1 MPYCAS
7 LRAGRFD
14 FVIAT
19 AHIYYGKTKAERD
32 QRREEIQK
40 LVDFIHRRTKTA
52 KGKVFDRDFF
62 IVGDLNIE
70 GAGDPFFD
78 ALVSRGFAMPDGMN
92 SLKTNFSRT
101 KTYDK
106 IAWVNRSQ
114 FRPTGAH
121 NAVPFY
127 KAVFQDKTP
136 KGGQAEINDHL
147 PVWAEFKID
156 SLSQELD
163 QILNPG
169 G

>member
-7 LRAGRFD
+7 FHAGRLD
-14 FVIAT
+14 FVIAI
-19 AHIYYGKTKAERD
+19 AHIYYGKTKAERN
-32 QRREEIQK
+32 QRCEEIQQ

-52 KGKVFDRDFF
+52 KGKVFDRNFF

-78 ALVSRGFAMPDGMN
+78 TLVSRGFAMPNGMN

-101 KTYDK
+101 KTYDN

-121 NAVPFY
+121 NVVLFY

-136 KGGQAEINDHL
+136 KGGQAEISDHL
-147 PVWAEFKID
+147 PVWAEFKIN

>member
-1 MPYCAS
+1 M
-7 LRAGRFD
+7 
-14 FVIAT
+14 
-19 AHIYYGKTKAERD
+19 
-32 QRREEIQK
+32 
-40 LVDFIHRRTKTA
+40 
-52 KGKVFDRDFF
+52 FDRDFF

-147 PVWAEFKID
+147 LVWAEFKID
-156 SLSQELD
+156 SVSQELD